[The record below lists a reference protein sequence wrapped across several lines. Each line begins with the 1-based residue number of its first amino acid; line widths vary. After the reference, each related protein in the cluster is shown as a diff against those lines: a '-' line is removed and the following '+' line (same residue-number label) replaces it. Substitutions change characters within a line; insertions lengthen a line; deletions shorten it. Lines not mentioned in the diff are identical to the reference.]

1 MLDKIKFLRVFVDTL
16 SVLIVYMVI
25 GYFINPNDI
34 LLINKQFQTFIIIIA
49 IISLFYGFPA
59 GILSMLVFLVIGF
72 TFYPQFP
79 LYQFLWYLALT
90 LIFSEAHY
98 LWNSKILKLEKEK
111 EYLNEKLKYLRE
123 NLFTLKIS
131 HDQIEKNYVL
141 KPMSIRNVL
150 NEINKMV
157 KTKDEKLFE
166 NFLLLISKYTQVES
180 GSLYL
185 QDEKD
190 KDSYVEVARIGNGA
204 ELDFE
209 DPMMKEVLERRESS
223 FLSIADLDGN
233 NPSKYLAVSTVLDDN
248 NEFKVFL
255 LIKEMPFTELNK
267 DNMLKIDVFLLYLVK
282 NLDISKN
289 YEKLLEKYIDL
300 DMYLIREIDILIQ
313 LYQKYKIE
321 SNIVVFF
328 ADEGEPVGSIFME
341 IEGSIRGLDY
351 AVRYK
356 YGNKEMLIVLLP
368 FTSDA
373 NVKGFIERIRK
384 NIRRLFGR
392 DTELALLHKIIPI
405 GKFSLE
411 KTIYKV
417 VKS

>member
-1 MLDKIKFLRVFVDTL
+1 MLDKFKSLRVFVDTL
-16 SVLIVYMVI
+16 AILLVYVLI
-25 GYFINPNDI
+25 GYFIDSKDI
-34 LLINKQFQTFIIIIA
+34 LLINKPFQTFIIVIA
-49 IISLFYGFPA
+49 VISLFYGFPA
-59 GILSMLVFLVIGF
+59 GLLSMLIFLIIGF
-72 TFYPQFP
+72 SFYPEFP

-98 LWNSKILKLEKEK
+98 LWNSKILQLEKEV
-111 EYLNEKLKYLRE
+111 EYLSEKLKYLRE
-123 NLFTLKIS
+123 SLFTLKIS

-150 NEINKMV
+150 YEINKMI
-157 KTKDEKLFE
+157 KTKDENLFE
-166 NFLLLISKYTQVES
+166 NFLLLISKYSQVES

-185 QDEKD
+185 QDDED
-190 KDSYVEVARIGNGA
+190 RESYVEVAKLGDGA

-209 DPMMKEVLERRESS
+209 DPMIKEVMERRESA
-223 FLSIADLDGN
+223 FLSVADLHTT
-233 NPSKYLAVSTVLDDN
+233 NPSKYLAVSTILDDN
-248 NEFKVFL
+248 NEFKAFL
-255 LIKEMPFTELNK
+255 LIKEIPFTELNK
-267 DNMLKIDVFLLYLVK
+267 DNMLKIDVFLLYLIR
-282 NLDISKN
+282 NLDIAKK
-289 YEKLLEKYIDL
+289 YDKLLEKYIDL
-300 DMYLIREIDILIQ
+300 DMYLVREVDILIE

-384 NIRRLFGR
+384 DVRRLFGR
-392 DTELALLHKIIPI
+392 DTELSLLHKIIPI

>member
-1 MLDKIKFLRVFVDTL
+1 MLDRFKSLRIIVDTL
-16 SVLIVYMVI
+16 AILLVYMVI
-25 GYFINPNDI
+25 GYFIDHNDI
-34 LLINKQFQTFIIIIA
+34 LLINKPFQTFIIVIA
-49 IISLFYGFPA
+49 VISLFYGFPA
-59 GILSMLVFLVIGF
+59 GILSMLMFLVIGF
-72 TFYPQFP
+72 SFYSQFP

-98 LWNSKILKLEKEK
+98 FWSSKILKLEKEM
-111 EYLNEKLKYLRE
+111 EYLNEKLRYIKE
-123 NLFTLKIS
+123 SLFTLKIS

-180 GSLYL
+180 GSLYIR
-185 QDEKD
+185 DEKD
-190 KDSYVEVARIGNGA
+190 KETYVEVAKIGDGA
-204 ELDFE
+204 DLDFE
-209 DPMMKEVLERRESS
+209 DPMMKEVMERRESA

-248 NEFKVFL
+248 NEFKVFF

-267 DNMLKIDVFLLYLVK
+267 DNMLKIDVFLLYLVR
-282 NLDISKN
+282 NIDIVRN
-289 YEKLLEKYIDL
+289 YDRILEKYIDL

-313 LYQKYKIE
+313 LYRKYKIE
-321 SNIVVFF
+321 SNIVVFYV
-328 ADEGEPVGSIFME
+328 DEGEPVGSMFME

-351 AVRYK
+351 AVRYR
-356 YGNKEMLIVLLP
+356 YGNREMLIVLLP

-373 NVKGFIERIRK
+373 NVKGFIGRIRK
-384 NIRRLFGR
+384 DIRRLFGR
-392 DTELALLHKIIPI
+392 DTELSLLHKIIPI

>member
-1 MLDKIKFLRVFVDTL
+1 MLNKIKILRVFVDTL
-16 SVLIVYMVI
+16 SILIVYMVI
-25 GYFINPNDI
+25 GYFIDPNDI

-98 LWNSKILKLEKEK
+98 LWSSKVLKLEKEM

-185 QDEKD
+185 QDEED
-190 KDSYVEVARIGNGA
+190 RETYVEVAKIGDGA

-209 DPMMKEVLERRESS
+209 DPMVREVLERREST
-223 FLSIADLDGN
+223 FLSIADLNSN
-233 NPSKYLAVSTVLDDN
+233 NPSKYLAVSPVLDDN
-248 NEFKVFL
+248 KEFKAFFL
-255 LIKEMPFTELNK
+255 ISEMPFTELNK
-267 DNMLKIDVFLLYLVK
+267 DNMLKIDVFLLYLIR
-282 NLDISKN
+282 NIEISKDYN
-289 YEKLLEKYIDL
+289 KILEKYIDL

>member
-1 MLDKIKFLRVFVDTL
+1 MLDKFKTLRVFVDTL
-16 SVLIVYMVI
+16 AILLVYMVI
-25 GYFINPNDI
+25 GYFIDHNDI
-34 LLINKQFQTFIIIIA
+34 LLLSKPFQIFIIVIA
-49 IISLFYGFPA
+49 VISLFYGFPA
-59 GILSMLVFLVIGF
+59 GIMSMLIFLIVGF
-72 TFYPQFP
+72 SFYPQFP

-98 LWNSKILKLEKEK
+98 LWNSKILKLEKEM

-150 NEINKMV
+150 NEINKMI

-185 QDEKD
+185 QDETD
-190 KDSYVEVARIGNGA
+190 KETYVEVAKIGDGA

-209 DPMMKEVLERRESS
+209 DPMIKEVLERRESA

-248 NEFKVFL
+248 NEFKAFFL
-255 LIKEMPFTELNK
+255 INEIPFTELNK
-267 DNMLKIDVFLLYLVK
+267 DNMLKIDVFLLYLIR
-282 NLDISKN
+282 NLDISKS
-289 YEKLLEKYIDL
+289 YEKILEKYIDL

-384 NIRRLFGR
+384 DIRRLFGR
-392 DTELALLHKIIPI
+392 DTELSLLHKIIPI

-417 VKS
+417 VKL

>member
-1 MLDKIKFLRVFVDTL
+1 MLDKFKSLRVFVDTL
-16 SVLIVYMVI
+16 AILLVYVLI
-25 GYFINPNDI
+25 GYFVDSKDI
-34 LLINKQFQTFIIIIA
+34 LLINKPFQTFIIVIA
-49 IISLFYGFPA
+49 VISLFYGFPA
-59 GILSMLVFLVIGF
+59 GLLSMLIFLVIGF
-72 TFYPQFP
+72 SFYPEFP

-98 LWNSKILKLEKEK
+98 LWNSKILQLEKEV

-123 NLFTLKIS
+123 SLFTLKIS

-150 NEINKMV
+150 HEINKMI
-157 KTKDEKLFE
+157 KRKDEELYQ
-166 NFLLLISKYTQVES
+166 NFLLLISKYSQVES

-185 QDEKD
+185 QDEED
-190 KDSYVEVARIGNGA
+190 RESYVEVAKLGDGA
-204 ELDFE
+204 ELDFD
-209 DPMMKEVLERRESS
+209 DPMIKEVMERRESA
-223 FLSIADLDGN
+223 FLSVADLHSP
-233 NPSKYLAVSTVLDDN
+233 NPSKYLAVSTILDDN
-248 NEFKVFL
+248 NEFKAFL
-255 LIKEMPFTELNK
+255 LIKEIPFTELNK
-267 DNMLKIDVFLLYLVK
+267 DNMLKIDVFLLYLIR
-282 NLDISKN
+282 NIDIAKK
-289 YEKLLEKYIDL
+289 YDKLLEKYIDL
-300 DMYLIREIDILIQ
+300 DMYLVREIDILIE

-384 NIRRLFGR
+384 DIRKLFGR
-392 DTELALLHKIIPI
+392 DTELSLLHKIIPI